1 MLKSNEFN
9 SKHKIIY
16 SLFFPVDKP
25 NGREIIERHNLQYDL
40 ISYRKSYRSPLGPFF
55 CHLSQEN
62 HWFSALVIYWIL
74 FKISIVK
81 LSCFGGERGKLC
93 TKWSNPAFKIRV
105 KVKTVQN
112 LQCVK
117 WPKNDTKWL
126 QKIKKY
132 EIFRFCQI
140 GRFRPSESAEM

>member
-1 MLKSNEFN
+1 MLKINDFPVTNDKIVNYNFGYTHTLREIYTSPMPKRKLSNEF
-9 SKHKIIY
+9 
-16 SLFFPVDKP
+16 SL
-25 NGREIIERHNLQYDL
+25 
-40 ISYRKSYRSPLGPFF
+40 F

-93 TKWSNPAFKIRV
+93 TKWSNPALKIRV

-117 WPKNDTKWL
+117 WPKNDTKWP
-126 QKIKKY
+126 QKIKKFQ
-132 EIFRFCQI
+132 ILRFCQIGRI